1 MNPVHYGAVK
11 FADRWKIV
19 GKGLLWGDYST
30 LDDALA
36 AAERLADEAR
46 GVGLDV
52 YVHVH
57 EANGALHRR
66 NAGEDGLRL

>member
-19 GKGLLWGDYST
+19 GQGLRWGDYQT
-30 LDDALA
+30 LDEAVA
-36 AAERLADEAR
+36 AAERLADQGR

-52 YVHVH
+52 HVHVH
-57 EANGALHRR
+57 EANGALHRHESG
-66 NAGEDGLRL
+66 GESLRA